1 MSPRV
6 QALFKEWPLLLSYGS
21 LIVVFLFGSTLFD
34 SMGGG
39 LSFSILFGWLFL
51 VILLAAFGVV
61 HHAECLA
68 HKLGEPYGTLILT
81 LSVIGL
87 EVLMIVTV
95 MLTKSENP
103 EMARDTMFGV
113 LMIVVNGLFGGAIIF
128 GALRHRIQEVNFR
141 STETYIGG
149 LIVLVGI
156 GLVLPGFVKAE
167 HLLPFEAFLIGTC
180 VAIYGLF
187 LWIQTKEH
195 RGFFISNPVDGADDD
210 HDDHAHDSPFGV
222 GYHVVFMILTLIP
235 LVILAKQLSVVLDF
249 GLEMFGLPDA
259 LAGLVVAVLILAPEG
274 LAAFHAARNNNLQR
288 ALNICLGSAL
298 ATIGLTIPAVLIIGF
313 IIGQDVTLGLA
324 PVEIVLVAMSI
335 MLLTINLGKGE
346 TNIMKG
352 ALHLMLFIT
361 YCVFVFI

>member
-6 QALFKEWPLLLSYGS
+6 QALFKEWPLVLSYGS
-21 LIVVFLFGSTLFD
+21 LLVVLLFGSSLFE
-34 SMGGG
+34 SIGGVTG
-39 LSFSILFGWLFL
+39 FSVLFIWLFL
-51 VILLAAFGVV
+51 VILFAAFGVV

-149 LIVLVGI
+149 IIVLVGV
-156 GLVLPGFVKAE
+156 GLVLPGFVE
-167 HLLPFEAFLIGTC
+167 QRNMLSFEAFLIGTC
-180 VAIYGLF
+180 IAIYGLF

-195 RGFFISNPVDGADDD
+195 RGFFISKPVDGEVQ
-210 HDDHAHDSPFGV
+210 DHAHDSPFGV

-249 GLEMFGLPDA
+249 GLEIFGLPDA

-274 LAAFHAARNNNLQR
+274 LAAFHAARANNLQR

-298 ATIGLTIPAVLIIGF
+298 ATIGLTIPAVLIISF
-313 IIGQDVTLGLA
+313 IIGQDVILGLA
-324 PVEIVLVAMSI
+324 PAEIVLVALSI

-346 TNIMKG
+346 TNLMKG
-352 ALHLMLFIT
+352 ALHLMLFVT

>member
-6 QALFKEWPLLLSYGS
+6 RALFKEWPLLLSYGS
-21 LIVVFLFGSTLFD
+21 LIVVLIFGSSLFE
-34 SMGGG
+34 SIGGVFG
-39 LSFSILFGWLFL
+39 FSILFFWLFL
-51 VILLAAFGVV
+51 VILFAAFGVV

-113 LMIVVNGLFGGAIIF
+113 LMIVVNGLFGAAIIF
-128 GALRHRIQEVNFR
+128 GALKHRIQQVNFR

-149 LIVLVGI
+149 IIVLVGI
-156 GLVLPGFVKAE
+156 GLVLPTFVEAKNLFA
-167 HLLPFEAFLIGTC
+167 FEVFLIGTC

-195 RGFFISNPVDGADDD
+195 RGFFISAPAEGEI
-210 HDDHAHDSPFGV
+210 HDHAHDSPFGV
-222 GYHVVFMILTLIP
+222 GYHVVFMILTLVP

-249 GLEMFGLPDA
+249 GLEIFGLPDA

-274 LAAFHAARNNNLQR
+274 LAAFHAARVNNLQR

-298 ATIGLTIPAVLIIGF
+298 ATIGLTIPAVLIISF
-313 IIGQDVTLGLA
+313 IIGQEVTLGLA

-335 MLLTINLGKGE
+335 TLLTINLGKGE
-346 TNIMKG
+346 TNLMKG
-352 ALHLMLFIT
+352 ALHLMLFAT
-361 YCVFVFI
+361 YCIFVFI

>member
-1 MSPRV
+1 MSPRTR
-6 QALFKEWPLLLSYGS
+6 ALFKEWPLLLSYGS
-21 LIVVFLFGSTLFD
+21 LVVVLLFGATLFQ
-34 SMGGG
+34 SMNGG
-39 LSFSILFGWLFL
+39 LSFRILFAWLFL
-51 VILLAAFGVV
+51 VILFAAFGVV

-95 MLTKSENP
+95 MITKSENP

-113 LMIVVNGLFGGAIIF
+113 VMIVVNGLFGGAIIF

-149 LIVLVGI
+149 IILLVGI
-156 GLVLPGFVKAE
+156 GLVLPGFVAE
-167 HLLPFEAFLIGTC
+167 RNMVPFETFLIGAC
-180 VAIYGLF
+180 LALYGLF

-195 RGFFISNPVDGADDD
+195 RGFFVKKGIEGDSDE
-210 HDDHAHDSPFGV
+210 HAHDSPFGV
-222 GYHVVFMILTLIP
+222 WYHVVFMILTLIP

-249 GLEMFGLPDA
+249 GLEIFGLPDA
-259 LAGLVVAVLILAPEG
+259 LAGLVVAILILAPEG
-274 LAAFHAARNNNLQR
+274 LAAFHAARSNNLQR

-298 ATIGLTIPAVLIIGF
+298 ATIGLTIPSVLIIGF
-313 IIGQDVTLGLA
+313 IIGQDVTLGLD
-324 PVEIVLVAMSI
+324 PVEIVLVALSVA
-335 MLLTINLGKGE
+335 LLMINLGKGE

>member
-6 QALFKEWPLLLSYGS
+6 RALFKEWPLLLSYGS
-21 LIVVFLFGSTLFD
+21 LILVLLFGSNLFD
-34 SMGGG
+34 SIAGVSG
-39 LSFSILFGWLFL
+39 FSVLFIWLFL
-51 VILLAAFGVV
+51 VILFAAFGVV

-113 LMIVVNGLFGGAIIF
+113 LMIVINGLFGVAIIF

-149 LIVLVGI
+149 IIVLVGI
-156 GLVLPGFVKAE
+156 GLVLPGFVKPENILA
-167 HLLPFEAFLIGTC
+167 FEAFLIGTC

-187 LWIQTKEH
+187 LWIQTREH
-195 RGFFISNPVDGADDD
+195 RGFFVKRPADGELEEHVD
-210 HDDHAHDSPFGV
+210 DSPFGV
-222 GYHVVFMILTLIP
+222 GYHVVLMILTLIP
-235 LVILAKQLSVVLDF
+235 LVILAKQLSVVLDA
-249 GLEMFGLPDA
+249 GLELFGLPDA

-274 LAAFHAARNNNLQR
+274 LAAFHAARVNNLQR

-298 ATIGLTIPAVLIIGF
+298 ATIGLTIPSVLIIGF
-313 IIGQDVTLGLA
+313 IIGQDITLGLA
-324 PVEIVLVAMSI
+324 PVEIVLVTLSI
-335 MLLTINLGKGE
+335 VLLMINLGKGE

-352 ALHLMLFIT
+352 ALHLMLFLT

>member
-1 MSPRV
+1 MTPRGK
-6 QALFKEWPLLLSYGS
+6 ALLKEWPLLLSYGS
-21 LIVVFLFGSTLFD
+21 LIVVLIFGSSLFGSISSTPA
-34 SMGGG
+34 
-39 LSFSILFGWLFL
+39 FSILFTWLFL
-51 VILLAAFGVV
+51 VILFAAFGVV

-113 LMIVVNGLFGGAIIF
+113 LMIVVNGLFGVAIIF

-149 LIVLVGI
+149 IIVLVGI
-156 GLVLPGFVKAE
+156 GLVLPRFVEAKNM
-167 HLLPFEAFLIGTC
+167 LVFEGFLITSC
-180 VAIYGLF
+180 VVIYGLF
-187 LWIQTKEH
+187 LWVQTKEH
-195 RGFFISNPVDGADDD
+195 RGFFVMKRTEGGESEEV
-210 HDDHAHDSPFGV
+210 HDSPFGV
-222 GYHVVFMILTLIP
+222 WYHVVFMILTLVP
-235 LVILAKQLSVVLDF
+235 LVILAKQLSEVLDY
-249 GLEMFGLPDA
+249 GLEIFGLPDA

-274 LAAFHAARNNNLQR
+274 LAAFHAARANNLQR

-298 ATIGLTIPAVLIIGF
+298 ATIGLTIPAVLIIGM
-313 IIGQDVTLGLA
+313 IVGQDVVLGLD
-324 PVEIVLVAMSI
+324 PVETVLLIFSI
-335 MLLTINLGKGE
+335 MLLMVNLGKGE
-346 TNIMKG
+346 TNILKG
-352 ALHLMLFIT
+352 ALHLMLFAA